1 MPKHNDIQPQPI
13 QLPDPGIQIGYMDP
27 ISNDNVNAEI
37 DGNPLINKSL
47 ELGIWG
53 IVISIIASL
62 FTSAG
67 LCLQK
72 VVHKRINNNP
82 DLAPAYKHSLY
93 LAGVAYVALGLILK
107 TFLDFLLPLSTVA
120 PLSAQTVVYSTF
132 FEYLF
137 LDGELSR
144 ISMISL
150 AFIVIG
156 IIVSAIGANIDDGS
170 GYNLHDIWNLFMTET
185 CVVLSGTLLAIIIG
199 LREFFK
205 SPPSSSTTP
214 IFNTLR
220 LVYLSFCS
228 AIFAGWFGT
237 TSKALVELIK
247 YAFLHGMHTSDAK
260 RSGIW
265 IIIAFLPLLGIPK
278 LRHVGYALSEYHHL
292 QFLPLY
298 QSFTI
303 AANVMCGLV
312 YYQDMSTSRIKGT
325 HASLTIFMI
334 GLVSICI
341 GVALLIQKYNPAKHV
356 VASVHTVDETQS
368 LLDWP
373 KAEDEEATMAA
384 YKDEFG
390 NIYFIIISSSS
401 YHNCILPLIIIII
414 GARDTRTPSKNRI
427 VIKQMHYTSPQQDR
441 YSYGSYDRSPNKP
454 PVGISIDEQRVYRT
468 PSKTNRM
475 TEEEMLRTTT
485 TSPYIPKSG
494 EGTTIKGSHRRVHSG
509 VYESNLRE
517 ILSPFE
523 NEQGRI
529 LSNLQQQQ
537 GLRSPVQMQALYVG
551 SMSGLNVEG
560 DPSS

>member
-1 MPKHNDIQPQPI
+1 M
-13 QLPDPGIQIGYMDP
+13 
-27 ISNDNVNAEI
+27 IS
-37 DGNPLINKSL
+37 L
-47 ELGIWG
+47 
-53 IVISIIASL
+53 
-62 FTSAG
+62 
-67 LCLQK
+67 
-72 VVHKRINNNP
+72 
-82 DLAPAYKHSLY
+82 
-93 LAGVAYVALGLILK
+93 
-107 TFLDFLLPLSTVA
+107 
-120 PLSAQTVVYSTF
+120 
-132 FEYLF
+132 
-137 LDGELSR
+137 
-144 ISMISL
+144 ISL

-156 IIVSAIGANIDDGS
+156 IIISAIGANIDDGS
-170 GYNLHDIWNLFMTET
+170 GYNLHDIWDLFMTET
-185 CVVLSGTLLAIIIG
+185 CIVLSGTLLAIIIG

-205 SPPSSSTTP
+205 TSPSISTTP
-214 IFNTLR
+214 LFNILR
-220 LVYLSFCS
+220 LTYLSFCS

-265 IIIAFLPLLGIPK
+265 IIIIFLPLLGIPK

-341 GVALLIQKYNPAKHV
+341 GVALLIKKYNPAKHV
-356 VASVHTVDETQS
+356 IASVHSVDETQS

-390 NIYFIIISSSS
+390 KFSFKKELSLFNNFIIIF
-401 YHNCILPLIIIII
+401 LIINII

-441 YSYGSYDRSPNKP
+441 YNSHNYGSYDRSPNKP
-454 PVGISIDEQRVYRT
+454 AIGVSIDEQKVYRT

-475 TEEEMLRTTT
+475 MEDEMLRTT
-485 TSPYIPKSG
+485 TSPYIPKPG
-494 EGTTIKGSHRRVHSG
+494 DTANKGSHRRVHSG

-523 NEQGRI
+523 NEQGRV
-529 LSNLQQQQ
+529 LSHLQQQQ

-551 SMSGLNVEG
+551 SMHGLNVENNN
-560 DPSS
+560 DT